1 VLAIA
6 ALLPIAWIVRPP
18 GPSTGRPGE
27 VWILGESRDRRV
39 ARDSHHPET
48 SGAIPLLPFA
58 KRPPPPEEQVLATGD
73 FEAYQRPTLPP
84 APRLPVFDRAMPPQ
98 SFQPY
103 SAMMSAP
110 PPPNSLA
117 PVAMPG
123 VGTGPYP
130 RSAETVMVR
139 AQSDGSPS
147 MRYGVMIAIAG
158 ALIGG
163 ALGVTMNRGA
173 RAPRPSAVAATV
185 EQAAPPAPAPQAIVT
200 SQLAN
205 AGPTILPQSP
215 PLAPRQAYATA
226 GTALPVQAPVVVPAK
241 TESTP
246 APKSKHHAYVPPAPH
261 ANGGG
266 GMLASKV
273 SAPPPP
279 PKTEKAEK
287 PEPPAPKGN
296 SDAVDLLNRA
306 KKESSLSL

>member
-1 VLAIA
+1 M
-6 ALLPIAWIVRPP
+6 
-18 GPSTGRPGE
+18 
-27 VWILGESRDRRV
+27 
-39 ARDSHHPET
+39 
-48 SGAIPLLPFA
+48 LPFS
-58 KRPPPPEEQVLATGD
+58 KRPPPPEEQVLTTGD

-84 APRLPVFDRAMPPQ
+84 APRLPVFDRGMPPQ
-98 SFQPY
+98 SYQPY
-103 SAMMSAP
+103 SAMMSSP

-117 PVAMPG
+117 PVAMPN

-130 RSAETVMVR
+130 RSAETVLVR
-139 AQSDGSPS
+139 TQSDGNASL
-147 MRYGVMIAIAG
+147 RYGMMIAIAG

-173 RAPRPSAVAATV
+173 RAARPATEAAAAAPV
-185 EQAAPPAPAPQAIVT
+185 EQAAPPAPQPVVT

-205 AGPTILPQSP
+205 AGPTVLPQAP

-246 APKSKHHAYVPPAPH
+246 APKPGKHHVYVAPPAPH
-261 ANGGG
+261 ANGG

-273 SAPPPP
+273 SAPPAPKP
-279 PKTEKAEK
+279 EKTEKAEK
-287 PEPPAPKGN
+287 PEAPAPKGN
-296 SDAVDLLNRA
+296 NDAVDLLNRA